1 MSVIDNYKKIIENI
15 KLACNE
21 VNRDYKS
28 INVVAVSKNKA
39 LKKLETLASAGHKSF
54 GENRLKE
61 TIEKWSNQ
69 DKKNVKLHFIGALQ
83 SKKLKN

>member
-28 INVVAVSKNKA
+28 INIVAVSKKQN
-39 LKKLETLASAGHKSF
+39 
-54 GENRLKE
+54 
-61 TIEKWSNQ
+61 I
-69 DKKNVKLHFIGALQ
+69 KKN
-83 SKKLKN
+83 